1 MSTKLS
7 FQFSSFPFI
16 LKVIGVYRPA
26 DFFPPPKKWGIS
38 TCPGIR
44 PATGW
49 IASVTCLPWSFNFLT
64 ISASGYCPCDTA
76 SPYPGTCALGCS
88 G

>member
-26 DFFPPPKKWGIS
+26 DFFPPSEKMGNFYL
-38 TCPGIR
+38 PGH
-44 PATGW
+44 P
-49 IASVTCLPWSFNFLT
+49 
-64 ISASGYCPCDTA
+64 PCNRVD
-76 SPYPGTCALGCS
+76 SECDMLALVL
-88 G
+88 